1 MCVCEGRE
9 YRSVSVMIGRV
20 VGSERGV
27 WSIGPCSV
35 NVFLLFTIILTCRYS
50 NVVIDIDRAAR
61 ECRGERKC
69 EKQQQ

>member
-1 MCVCEGRE
+1 MGRE
-9 YRSVSVMIGRV
+9 YISVFGFDRREVD
-20 VGSERGV
+20 SERGV

-35 NVFLLFTIILTCRYS
+35 NVFLLFTITLTCRYS